1 MILWESA
8 AARLVPTLMLVS
20 LFTAQAAAQ
29 TPAAQTQAA
38 AERRGIGSDLKAY
51 VTSPARWDGR
61 DWLEL
66 GGALAAIGIAYQ
78 RDDDV
83 REHFA
88 PDTTAGA
95 STSREDLQA
104 ALPGALALGGTWLYA
119 KIIDDDDRRR
129 EAAAMTEAAVLGTV
143 TAYVLKAAAGRT
155 RPDETI
161 DSSSWHS
168 GGDSFPSGHVTAAF
182 AIGTVLAESGN
193 DSHRRLRR
201 VLGYGL
207 AAGTAYQRLDHNA
220 HWFSDT
226 VAGAALGLGTARFVM
241 KRREQSE
248 RHAAMEI
255 LPLDGGFAL
264 SYAVAL
270 R

>member
-1 MILWESA
+1 MVLLRSA
-8 AARLVPTLMLVS
+8 AARPVTALLLVTLLA
-20 LFTAQAAAQ
+20 TRAGAQ
-29 TPAAQTQAA
+29 TPAGS
-38 AERRGIGSDLKAY
+38 ERQGIGSDLKAF
-51 VTSPARWDGR
+51 VTSPALWDGG

-66 GGALAAIGIAYQ
+66 GSALAAIGVAYH

-83 REHFA
+83 RAHFTR
-88 PDTTAGA
+88 DAGA
-95 STSREDLQA
+95 GESTSRDDSRA

-119 KIIDDDDRRR
+119 TIIDDDDGRR
-129 EAAAMTEAAVLGTV
+129 EAAAMTEAAVLGSV
-143 TAYVLKAAAGRT
+143 TAYVLKEAAGRG
-155 RPDETI
+155 RPDETT
-161 DSSSWHS
+161 DASSWHS
-168 GGDSFPSGHVTAAF
+168 GSDSFPSVHVTAAF

-193 DSHRRLRR
+193 DRYRWLRR

-207 AAGTAYQRLDHNA
+207 ATGTAYQRLSHNA

-241 KRREQSE
+241 KRREGP
-248 RHAAMEI
+248 RRRTAMQI
-255 LPLDGGFAL
+255 LPLDGGFEL